1 MDRIC
6 GNTRL
11 DLNVLLTNL
20 GELYNG
26 VGIALSRY
34 REEEKRAIVNSL
46 SLKLSDFCFTLQSQS
61 TILDL
66 LI

>member
-11 DLNVLLTNL
+11 DVHVLLTNL

-26 VGIALSRY
+26 VGIALGRY
-34 REEEKRAIVNSL
+34 REEEKRAIVTAL
-46 SLKLSDFCFTLQSQS
+46 V
-61 TILDL
+61 
-66 LI
+66 